1 MGIFEILDNILIDIK
16 ILYIGDNLIYEIKKG
31 LLLQFVNLNVLD
43 VLGVCLKEGLIELGV
58 FDFFSLI
65 DVDLFMMDYIMILK
79 VFLKVMDIFRMM

>member
-1 MGIFEILDNILIDIK
+1 MGILEILDNILIDIK

-31 LLLQFVNLNVLD
+31 LLLKFVNFNVLD

-58 FDFFSLI
+58 FDFFSLM

-79 VFLKVMDIFRMM
+79 VFLKIMDIFRMM

>member
-16 ILYIGDNLIYEIKKG
+16 ILYIGDNLICEIKKG
-31 LLLQFVNLNVLD
+31 LLLKFVNLNVLD

-79 VFLKVMDIFRMM
+79 VFLKIMDIFRMM

>member
-16 ILYIGDNLIYEIKKG
+16 ILYIGDNLICEIKKG
-31 LLLQFVNLNVLD
+31 LLLKFVNLNVLD

-58 FDFFSLI
+58 FDFFSLM

-79 VFLKVMDIFRMM
+79 VFLKIMDIFRMM

>member
-79 VFLKVMDIFRMM
+79 VFLKIMDIFRMM

>member
-16 ILYIGDNLIYEIKKG
+16 ILYIGDNLIYEIKKD
-31 LLLQFVNLNVLD
+31 LLLRFVNLNVLD

-79 VFLKVMDIFRMM
+79 VFLKIMDIFRMM

>member
-31 LLLQFVNLNVLD
+31 LLWKFVNLNVLD

-58 FDFFSLI
+58 FDFFSLM

-79 VFLKVMDIFRMM
+79 VFLKIMDIFRMM